1 MPAVIPLPRYIALSL
16 VLSLKATMA
25 QAEPTAQERT
35 LLSAWLRQL
44 DTLTQ
49 QVHTRAAQPVDEQ
62 ARFHFDYPR
71 LAADLELIQQGIEH
85 YLTPSRAQPRAL
97 PELTGHYTQSTEAMP

>member
-1 MPAVIPLPRYIALSL
+1 MPVAIHFPRYLAPFLVFSLS
-16 VLSLKATMA
+16 AAMA

-44 DTLTQ
+44 DTLTR

-71 LAADLELIQQGIEH
+71 LAADLELIQQGVEH

-97 PELTGHYTQSTEAMP
+97 PELTGHYTQSTEAEP